1 MPVSSSITIAHLA
14 PPGSSILSLP
24 HSLLS
29 SLTKP
34 EASPPT
40 PPKDFP
46 SLFLAAICVRIPV
59 FITEQRCSIEGEIDA
74 DDARSW
80 HWIAF
85 DGDLPVATLR
95 LVPVSI
101 VTTEVEGK
109 KEEVMVMEK
118 EHVDLPNNEGRDRRS
133 EPYHGA
139 TKIWDG
145 REPYIKIG
153 RMATLA
159 SYRGRG
165 IAQTLIEESLSWAAS
180 HAAHLSSQVGI
191 EPDGTLLWTG
201 LVLSHAQKSVAG
213 WWTKMGFEVDDG
225 LGVWWEEGIEHVGM
239 WRRVTVEEES
249 KGVVETG

>member
-1 MPVSSSITIAHLA
+1 
-14 PPGSSILSLP
+14 
-24 HSLLS
+24 
-29 SLTKP
+29 P
-34 EASPPT
+34 EASPHT
-40 PPKDFP
+40 PPKDVP
-46 SLFLAAICVRIPV
+46 PLFFAALRVRIPV

-85 DGDLPVATLR
+85 DGHLPVATLR
-95 LVPVSI
+95 LVPI
-101 VTTEVEGK
+101 ITVTGQEGSEAK
-109 KEEVMVMEK
+109 KVVVMEK
-118 EHVDLPNNEGRDRRS
+118 EHVDLHDGEGRDRRS

-159 SYRGRG
+159 SHRGRG
-165 IAQTLIEESLSWAAS
+165 IAQRLIEESLSWAAS
-180 HAAHLSSQVGI
+180 HAADLSQQVGK
-191 EPDGTLLWTG
+191 EPGGALPWTG

-239 WRRVTVEEES
+239 WRRVAVEE
-249 KGVVETG
+249 